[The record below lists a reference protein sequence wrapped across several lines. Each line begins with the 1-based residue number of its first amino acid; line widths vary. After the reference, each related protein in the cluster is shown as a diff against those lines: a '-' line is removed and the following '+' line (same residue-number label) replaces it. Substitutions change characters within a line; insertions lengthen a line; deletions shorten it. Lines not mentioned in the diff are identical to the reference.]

1 MNNINDTSSS
11 AQRSRLLNHLIAV
24 GAAGVNRFQAAD
36 DLNIIHLGARI
47 KELRNAGN
55 EILTIR
61 ETLEDD
67 HGRRHQ
73 GIARYVLI
81 RRAQVTP

>member
-1 MNNINDTSSS
+1 MNIKDTSSR
-11 AQRSRLLNHLIAV
+11 AQRTRLLNHLIAV
-24 GAAGVNRFQAAD
+24 GAAGITRFQAD
-36 DLNIIHLGARI
+36 NDLNIIHLGARI

-55 EILTIR
+55 DILTIR

-67 HGRRHQ
+67 YGRKHQ

-81 RRAQVTP
+81 QLAQVQP